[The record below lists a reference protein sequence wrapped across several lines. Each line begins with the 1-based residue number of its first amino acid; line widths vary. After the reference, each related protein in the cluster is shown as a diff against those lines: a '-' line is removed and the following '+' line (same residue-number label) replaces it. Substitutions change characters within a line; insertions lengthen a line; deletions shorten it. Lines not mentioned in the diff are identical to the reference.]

1 MLLTLALAAAAFS
14 SEKTTLK
21 SVQARIRDLQGL
33 QPLSEA
39 ERRELI
45 QLKRTAWNLQTSNAH
60 KAQKTLDDLS
70 QNRRLS
76 ASQKA
81 EKEKAAQTVA
91 DYKKQKEAKK
101 TKQAVKLQTSQVTV
115 ELLKPIEAEGKL
127 TAQQKEQLKKAEK
140 TTTRG
145 LEKRIEEKDKKLE
158 QARKDKIEDAIA
170 RYKESLSMLKNVSK
184 AVAKTSANLTRTVK
198 AKQANGTV
206 TKAEEKFLIKE
217 EEKTHQRRKRE
228 MEKLQKAGNTST
240 TKFAAL
246 EKKTQEYEKADA
258 KKMEELVQ
266 AQRALEAKMKSL
278 EKALTKEGELKATR
292 RQLRD
297 VLKEERVRTKAKLE
311 PIMAKEKSGKAL
323 TKEEQATKLLA
334 QKVKEA
340 LDAVKRE
347 EEAQR
352 EKKLAEAK
360 AKVEGFKRAQK
371 QGVATQEQ
379 AKEAAK
385 AMAVIEKIEK
395 KKIESQKKKLEQ
407 QKAVA
412 KTPDDRVKI
421 AQTEAK
427 LAQTKAQKKQAK
439 QTRSEIIEKAK
450 KQSQKQKPESA
461 KAQEKAEAAK
471 ALVKEDQKQTVK
483 QTQKEIAKMSLVPS
497 TATKAQKEKTVK
509 GKSELKQVHQS
520 AKQVVSEIASAKK
533 TGLPL
538 TQQGKIE
545 ISDLKISQIKH
556 QAEMGVDLAKQLL
569 NLKTKPKPSAIERA
583 RLGALQKQLDQ
594 LLGDMKTKRKTD
606 KDKLSKAQSLV
617 NTTKAKGKAATPQ
630 EVKAANEAEKR
641 IEKLVSRLVAHR
653 ASQAQILEEM
663 AKIPGASPAIQK
675 KLEQL
680 KAQAGHV
687 PSTKGATV
695 AIPRE
700 VADSLAVAERL
711 AKSAEQAIQSAMKSH
726 KSMPKDLMKAFQ
738 NAKAAFDQ
746 AKKAYDSL
754 SAAKQQIAG
763 LHKRV
768 VTAQTPQDMTDL
780 AEIKQ
785 KQEEILT
792 QFTKQ
797 QEKLKEILSVDLPE
811 KIKDSVRGLGF
822 YQTLLHSLKHPYLP
836 GTTNSVDYLELFD

>member
-14 SEKTTLK
+14 SEETALK

-33 QPLSEA
+33 QPLSED

-60 KAQKTLDDLS
+60 KAQKTLDELA

-101 TKQAVKLQTSQVTV
+101 TKQAVKLQTSQATV

-127 TAQQKEQLKKAEK
+127 TAQQKQQLKKAEK
-140 TTTRG
+140 ATTRG
-145 LEKRIEEKDKKLE
+145 LERRIEEKEKKLE
-158 QARKDKIEDAIA
+158 QAEKDKIEDAIA
-170 RYKESLSMLKNVSK
+170 RYKESLSMLKNVSR

-198 AKQANGTV
+198 AKQANGTA
-206 TKAEEKFLIKE
+206 TKAEEKFLIRE
-217 EEKTHQRRKRE
+217 EEKRHQRRKRE

-246 EKKTQEYEKADA
+246 EKKTQEYEKTDA
-258 KKMEELVQ
+258 KKMQELVQ
-266 AQRALEAKMKSL
+266 AQKALEAKMKAL

-311 PIMAKEKSGKAL
+311 PILAKEKSGKAL
-323 TKEEQATKLLA
+323 TKEEQATKVLA

-340 LDAVKRE
+340 LEAVKKE
-347 EEAQR
+347 EEAQM

-360 AKVEGFKRAQK
+360 AKVEAFKKAQK

-407 QKAVA
+407 QKA

-427 LAQTKAQKKQAK
+427 LAQTKAQKKEAK
-439 QTRSEIIEKAK
+439 QARTEIIEKAK

-461 KAQEKAEAAK
+461 KTQAKAEAAK

-483 QTQKEIAKMSLVPS
+483 QTQKEISKMSLVPS
-497 TATKAQKEKTVK
+497 AATKAQKEKRVK

-545 ISDLKISQIKH
+545 ISDQKISQIKH
-556 QAEMGVDLAKQLL
+556 QAEVGVDLAKQLL
-569 NLKTKPKPSAIERA
+569 NLKTKPKPSAVERA
-583 RLGALQKQLDQ
+583 RLGALQKQLDE
-594 LLGDMKTKRKTD
+594 LLKDMKTKRKTD
-606 KDKLSKAQSLV
+606 KEKLSKAQSLV
-617 NTTKAKGKAATPQ
+617 NTTTAKGKAATPQ
-630 EVKAANEAEKR
+630 ELKAANEAQKR
-641 IEKLVSRLVAHR
+641 IGKLVSRLVAHR
-653 ASQAQILEEM
+653 ASQTQILEEM
-663 AKIPGASPAIQK
+663 VKIPGASPATQK

-680 KAQAGHV
+680 KAQAGHA
-687 PSTKGATV
+687 PSGKGATV

-700 VADSLAVAERL
+700 VADSLAFAERL
-711 AKSAEQAIQSAMKSH
+711 ARSAEQALESAMKSR

-746 AKKAYDSL
+746 AKKAYDAL
-754 SAAKQQIAG
+754 STAKREISG
-763 LHKRV
+763 LHKRA

-836 GTTNSVDYLELFD
+836 DITNSVDYLELFD